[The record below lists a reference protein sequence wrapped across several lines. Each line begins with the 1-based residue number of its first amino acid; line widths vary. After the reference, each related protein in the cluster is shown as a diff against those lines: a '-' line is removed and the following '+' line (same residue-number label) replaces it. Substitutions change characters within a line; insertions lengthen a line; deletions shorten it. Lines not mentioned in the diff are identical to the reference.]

1 MDILYAVVV
10 VLGLLVF
17 ETIASIDNAII
28 NADILST
35 MKDWARRWFLTWG
48 LIIAVFCVRGI
59 LPWLVIWVSAPSL
72 GPIGA
77 FTATFSGDATAA
89 AAIEQSAPFLLLGGG
104 IFMLFLFLH
113 WFMAEQKNCIV
124 PGELVMS
131 KQGPWFYA
139 VASIVLFAITAYVSF
154 FIDPFLG
161 VAAVAGAM
169 VYFVMMGFRLFADKK
184 SAELEHASSAGVV
197 DDKKHAKASKHSDI
211 SKLLLLEVIDASF
224 SVDGVVGAFAF
235 TMSVP
240 LILIGNGLGAL
251 VVRELTI
258 RNIENIRKFAYL
270 KNGAMY
276 SIFCLG
282 LIMCGEACGLHI
294 PVWFAPLVTIVIV
307 GVFLLLSIRKIKR
320 NDYGVCKLPNKE

>member
-1 MDILYAVVV
+1 MDIFYAVIVV
-10 VLGLLVF
+10 AGLIIF
-17 ETIASIDNAII
+17 ETVASIDNAII

-35 MKDWARRWFLTWG
+35 MKQWARRWFLTWG
-48 LIIAVFCVRGI
+48 LIIAVFVVRGI
-59 LPWLVIWVSAPSL
+59 LPWIIIWASAPSL

-89 AAIEQSAPFLLLGGG
+89 EAIEMSAPFLLLGGG

-139 VASIVLFAITAYVSF
+139 VAAIVLLVIVYFAVQIS
-154 FIDPFLG
+154 PFLG
-161 VAAVAGAM
+161 VAAVAGSA

-184 SAELEHASSAGVV
+184 SAELEREGQNI
-197 DDKKHAKASKHSDI
+197 DPKKAHHSDI
-211 SKLLLLEVIDASF
+211 SKLVLLEVIDATF

-240 LILIGNGLGAL
+240 LILIGNGIGAL

-258 RNIENIRKFAYL
+258 RNIENIRKYAYL

-282 LIMCGEACGLHI
+282 LVMCSEGFGLELPI
-294 PVWFAPLVTIVIV
+294 WFAPLLTICIV
-307 GVFLLLSIRKIKR
+307 GVFLALSIRKIKKG
-320 NDYGVCKLPNKE
+320 DFGVCKVSPKSE